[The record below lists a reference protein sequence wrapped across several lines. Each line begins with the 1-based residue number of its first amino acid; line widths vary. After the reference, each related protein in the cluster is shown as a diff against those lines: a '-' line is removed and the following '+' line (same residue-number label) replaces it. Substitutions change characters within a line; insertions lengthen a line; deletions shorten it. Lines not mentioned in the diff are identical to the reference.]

1 MAETSQDQKMR
12 DLWAALMALAD
23 ENGKMRQKVALRRC
37 KMADDKDKQIRN
49 LAAKV
54 KTLLNTV
61 RQKEEMIEAW
71 FAASPQTEPTPT
83 TFQVLTFA
91 KLVNTKV
98 DILGG
103 VYRTETRPDIACW
116 LDAERLMKEI
126 LRDIAV
132 LEGGV
137 K

>member
-1 MAETSQDQKMR
+1 M
-12 DLWAALMALAD
+12 
-23 ENGKMRQKVALRRC
+23 V
-37 KMADDKDKQIRN
+37 DDKETQIRN

-54 KTLLNTV
+54 KTLERRLADSKERAASLLRTV
-61 RQKEEMIEAW
+61 RQQEMDIGALSVIEPPPAL
-71 FAASPQTEPTPT
+71 S
-83 TFQVLTFA
+83 QVLAFA

-126 LRDIAV
+126 LRDIAI